1 MFGPV
6 LSIALGYA
14 CGVPSASLA
23 VRSDPVAAHLEAL
36 EMRRA
41 RGGVSRR
48 KAQGA
53 HYTPAGLVEHLV
65 AESLRNWKPSS
76 RDWRLLDPACGAGG
90 FLVAAARAVVGRTG
104 EPMAR
109 VLDGRVH
116 GTDIDPVAVRL
127 ARSALLDLL
136 PPRTGAAVRRRIRAT
151 LARNIS
157 VADGLGDR
165 SDGGF
170 DIIVGNPPFLNQLE
184 RGTVASRVRA
194 REISRRTAGAVRRYA
209 DLAAAFMIVNLG
221 RLAPGGRLAF
231 VMPQSFLSTGDAR
244 AARDAAIM
252 LASLRAIWSADEA
265 LFDDASVRVCALC
278 FERGRRR
285 AVRRAFGAD
294 FRPMRPTVRHPHAGI
309 ESWAPML
316 AEGFGAPRIE
326 LGEGR
331 GAISD
336 IATATADFRD
346 QYYGLSGA
354 VVEAGRGPRLATT
367 RHIDLGVC
375 RWGGCEVRVMG
386 ERYLQPTI
394 DAAAIRGRKGMDGW
408 LAARLVPKVLVAT
421 QTRVIEAF
429 VDEDGA
435 YAPLVPLISVFPKA
449 GTDLWRLAAAIAS
462 PVVAAR
468 ALAMYAGS
476 ALGAGAIKLSAK
488 QLLAMPLPADERL
501 WTRSARLLRESRLME
516 FGEASCSAHRLSA
529 RAQRE
534 VMRFWSDRLG

>member
-1 MFGPV
+1 M
-6 LSIALGYA
+6 
-14 CGVPSASLA
+14 A

-36 EMRRA
+36 AMRRA
-41 RGGVSRR
+41 HGGVSRR

-53 HYTPAGLVEHLV
+53 HYTPAGIVEYVV
-65 AESLRNWKPSS
+65 AESLRNWTPRS
-76 RDWRLLDPACGAGG
+76 RDWRLLDPACGSGN
-90 FLVAAARAVVGRTG
+90 FLVAAARAVARRTG

-136 PPRTGAAVRRRIRAT
+136 PSRTGAAVRRRIRAT

-157 VADGLGDR
+157 VADGLD
-165 SDGGF
+165 DEAEGGF
-170 DIIVGNPPFLNQLE
+170 EIIVGNPPFLNQLE
-184 RGTVASRVRA
+184 RGTVASRGQARA
-194 REISRRTAGAVRRYA
+194 ISRRTAGAVRRYA
-209 DLAAAFMIVNLG
+209 DLAAAFMIVSLG

-231 VMPQSFLSTGDAR
+231 VMPQSFLSTGDSR
-244 AARDAAIM
+244 AARDAALA
-252 LASLRAIWSADEA
+252 LASLRAIWSANEA

-278 FERGRRR
+278 FERGRPR
-285 AVRRAFGAD
+285 AVRRAFGAA
-294 FRPMRPTVRHPHAGI
+294 FKPLLPSVRHPHAGS

-326 LGEGR
+326 IGDGT
-331 GAISD
+331 GTIAD

-354 VVEAGRGPRLATT
+354 VIEGGNGPRLATT
-367 RHIDLGVC
+367 RHIDLGIC
-375 RWGGCEVRVMG
+375 AWGEREVRVMG
-386 ERYLQPTI
+386 DRYLRPTI
-394 DAAAIRGRKGMDGW
+394 DAARIKGRKGMNGW
-408 LAARLVPKVLVAT
+408 LDARLVPKVLVAT

-429 VDEDGA
+429 VDEAGA
-435 YAPLVPLISVFPKA
+435 YAPLVPLISVYPKP
-449 GTDLWRLAAAIAS
+449 GTDLWRMAAAIAS

-488 QLLAMPLPADERL
+488 QLLAMPLPTDGRL
-501 WTRSARLLRESRLME
+501 WTRSARLLREARLPE

-529 RAQRE
+529 RTQRE
-534 VMRFWSDRLG
+534 VMRFWTERLG